1 MQDTGPE
8 IRRRKGNSG
17 GIQMHNATMDGR
29 GREKAAEEGT
39 RGNPNY
45 NQNRIRKPEAKKNKA
60 PPQPPVLHSQDT
72 AEREDEGNSNQ
83 PAEDIGNTTPQNEA
97 EELGTDQRGQWN
109 EVVRRRRHRI
119 IGTNHN
125 DEHLQAAVKKG
136 LAVHRETKRHN
147 NG

>member
-1 MQDTGPE
+1 
-8 IRRRKGNSG
+8 
-17 GIQMHNATMDGR
+17 MHNATMDGR

-83 PAEDIGNTTPQNEA
+83 PEEDMGNTTPQNEA
-97 EELGTDQRGQWN
+97 EANEADEAEEPGTSERPM
-109 EVVRRRRHRI
+109 ERSCK
-119 IGTNHN
+119 
-125 DEHLQAAVKKG
+125 EKK
-136 LAVHRETKRHN
+136 TQN
-147 NG
+147 NRNKP